1 MKKIIALL
9 LITAVCAGSASAQNT
24 SRMKDRARSLDDKIN
39 ERHTKEGDPG
49 PPGPAPTPAPQPGA
63 PAPATPPPS
72 GQRLVMPPSKPGTQQ
87 QAATKLK
94 AAIAALRAK
103 GEVTAEDKKQFTQ
116 ELKDSAIGSGKPKP
130 ESLEKLTDTLLP
142 LIAAKTVLPSSDA
155 KIVQSLVVSLNSGGL
170 SASRMVEIGDEVEA
184 GLTKVGIAAPE
195 AAKVKE
201 QLAVVI
207 ADVRGGK

>member
-1 MKKIIALL
+1 MKKIVALL

-49 PPGPAPTPAPQPGA
+49 PPGTAPAPAPQPGT
-63 PAPATPPPS
+63 PAPAAPPASP
-72 GQRLVMPPSKPGTQQ
+72 RLVMPPSKPGTQQ

-103 GEVTAEDKKQFTQ
+103 GEVTAEDKKQFAQ
-116 ELKDSAIGSGKPKP
+116 ELKASAIGSGQPKP

-142 LIAAKTVLPSSDA
+142 LIAAKNVLPSSDA
-155 KIVQSLVVSLNSGGL
+155 KVVQSLVVSLNCGGL

-184 GLTKVGIAAPE
+184 GLTKVGVAAPD

-201 QLAVVI
+201 QLAAVI
-207 ADVRGGK
+207 AEVRGGK